1 MSYGLT
7 STGWVPKTSA
17 VLLAEIE
24 ADFRAALGDDVDV
37 SAESV
42 FGPLIA
48 AMVLKLT
55 DLWELAGAVYAARTP
70 SGASGAALDA
80 AAGLCPG
87 IERRAA
93 TKGTVTLSVTLNA
106 GITLP
111 SGSRAH
117 VSGEPAN
124 AWVTTESVTNSGG
137 SPASVDVEAEALDTG
152 RTPANSGTI
161 TVIATPVS
169 GWTGVTN
176 AADATPGLD
185 DERDAELRLR
195 REQSLSRNAS
205 SPLDAIVAQVAEVS
219 GVTQVRGW
227 ENTSSFTDSAGR
239 PPKSIEILVLGG
251 DDEDVARAIFAAK
264 AGGIETVGG
273 EVVIFTDGYG
283 ASRTVFFSRP
293 DSLNMY
299 ATIRVEIDPNTYAGD
314 DAVEDAFLDA
324 TDGLRAGEP
333 TRVSDAVT
341 AVCAVE
347 GVIDAYVLVG
357 TTSAEGF
364 QQRTNYTP
372 GERERCVFASARVEI
387 IRGLS

>member
-7 STGWVPKTSA
+7 STGWVPKTAA
-17 VLLAEIE
+17 VLLAELE
-24 ADFRAALGDDVDV
+24 VALRAELGDDVDV

-42 FGPLIA
+42 YGP
-48 AMVLKLT
+48 VLAVMATKLGEA
-55 DLWELAGAVYAARTP
+55 WELAGAVYNARTP
-70 SGASGAALDA
+70 SGSLGASLDA

-93 TKGTVTLSVTLNA
+93 TKGTVTLSATLNA

-111 SGSRAH
+111 AGSRAH
-117 VSGEPAN
+117 VVGEPTN

-137 SPASVDVEAEALDTG
+137 SPAAISVEAEALDTG
-152 RTPANSGTI
+152 RTPANTGTI

-176 AADATPGLD
+176 AADAVPGLPV
-185 DERDAELRLR
+185 ETDAELRLR
-195 REQSLSRNAS
+195 REQSLARNAS
-205 SPLDAIVAQVAEVS
+205 SPLDAIVAQVAEVD

-227 ENTSSFTDSAGR
+227 ENTSSFPDSAGR
-239 PPKSIEILVLGG
+239 PSKSIEILALGG
-251 DDEDVARAIFAAK
+251 DDEDIAQAIFAAK

-273 EVVIFTDGYG
+273 EVVIFTDAYS

-314 DAVEDAFLDA
+314 AAVEDAFLDA
-324 TDGLRAGEP
+324 VDGLRAGEP
-333 TRVSDAVT
+333 TRISDAVT

-347 GVIDAYVLVG
+347 GVTDAYVLVG
-357 TTSAEGF
+357 TTSTEGF

-372 GERERCVFASARVEI
+372 GERVRCVFDSARVEI